1 MRVSGLCTYLS
12 GRACR
17 VPVLLVPLVLG
28 ASGLCASPA
37 AAWNEESTTPHYSL
51 SVVEG
56 ETTLPEHSIISTSGR
71 GPENASVAVSIVR
84 GGIEVSRASGEGGA
98 WMSSIPATGDVVNLE
113 SPTGPHGRPGGRIVG
128 SFVYDDLP
136 SIDPTVC
143 AGSVNFSGQRSAGQ
157 TIQGGYFS
165 DGIGSYGEFERGNP
179 GQAQITLLSGP
190 TFAGSFLTPLV
201 LGQTVWA
208 KESLE
213 TPLAGGAVF
222 IYESENERPVGT
234 CPHPAP
240 PPPPPPP
247 PPALQGSIVK
257 LAKTTIQKLLKD
269 GWLVQVTIN
278 QPGTVTDDL
287 YLQGGAL
294 PAFAA
299 SAGRGR
305 HHRKPKPKPALL
317 LARGSVMAKSAGTVD
332 VLIRVTAGGRRAL
345 RHSRHVKAVLITTLR
360 SDSGA
365 KLSLG
370 RRSVSLHR

>member
-1 MRVSGLCTYLS
+1 MRVGGCTYLS
-12 GRACR
+12 GRAR
-17 VPVLLVPLVLG
+17 VPVPTALLALLVLG

-51 SVVEG
+51 SIVEG
-56 ETTLPEHSIISTSGR
+56 ETTLPEHSIISTNGR
-71 GPENASVAVSIVR
+71 GPENASVAVSIVS

-98 WMSSIPATGDVVNLE
+98 WMSSIPAVGDVVNLE
-113 SPTGPHGRPGGRIVG
+113 SPTGPHGHPGGRIVG
-128 SFVYDDLP
+128 SFVYDGLP

-165 DGIGSYGEFERGNP
+165 DGIGPYGEFERGNP
-179 GQAQITLLSGP
+179 GQAQITLLSGSA
-190 TFAGSFLTPLV
+190 FAGNFLAPLAF
-201 LGQTVWA
+201 GQTVWA

-222 IYESENERPVGT
+222 TYESETDRPVGA
-234 CPHPAP
+234 CPAPAP

-247 PPALQGSIVK
+247 PPALEGSILK
-257 LAKTTIQKLLKD
+257 LAHTTIQKFLKD

-287 YLQGGAL
+287 YLQGGTL

-305 HHRKPKPKPALL
+305 HRRRKPKPALL
-317 LARGSVMAKSAGTVD
+317 LARGSVTAKSAGTVD
-332 VLIRVTAGGRRAL
+332 VLIRVTANGRRVL
-345 RHSRHVKAVLITTLR
+345 RHAKHVSTVLVTTLR

-370 RRSVSLHR
+370 RRPVSLRR